1 MADHPVFSA
10 GHRGVHLYAVY
21 QYRAEQER
29 LPEVYAHRRLRPY
42 TEQPEKNREELKRA
56 DVDAWSQANYLYH
69 AAGMPCSSGAV
80 TYEYTPG
87 FVHAKSMVCDDKFAI
102 CGTINLDYRSLVH
115 HFECG
120 AWMYHVDAI
129 ADIKKDFMEMLSVSE
144 QVTEKGAKLKPW
156 LRLPAE
162 VLKIFASLL

>member
-129 ADIKKDFMEMLSVSE
+129 ADIKKDFMEMLSVS
-144 QVTEKGAKLKPW
+144 VCTGAKGSAREEFLIKPGGVKGSI
-156 LRLPAE
+156 P
-162 VLKIFASLL
+162 